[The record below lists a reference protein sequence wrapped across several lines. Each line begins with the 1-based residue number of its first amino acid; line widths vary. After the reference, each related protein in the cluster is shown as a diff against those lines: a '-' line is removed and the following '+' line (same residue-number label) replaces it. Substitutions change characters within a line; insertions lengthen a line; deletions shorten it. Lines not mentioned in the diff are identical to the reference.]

1 MAREMVTDEL
11 WALIEPILPPPK
23 RRRFRYPGRK
33 PVENRAALTGIVFVL
48 RTGIPWEDLP
58 KEMGCGCGMTCWRR
72 LRDWQEAGVWDDI
85 HQVLLNQLRQADKLD
100 WSKVCVDSSS
110 VRAVFGGTRSGRTPR
125 IAAKAER
132 NTTSSSTDT
141 AHRWPSRSR
150 APMPLTSPN

>member
-1 MAREMVTDEL
+1 MAREIVTDEL
-11 WALIEPILPPPK
+11 WGLIEPLLPPAKP
-23 RRRFRYPGRK
+23 RRFRFPGRK

-85 HQVLLNQLRQADKLD
+85 HQLLLNKLHAADKLD
-100 WSKVCVDSSS
+100 WSRTAADSSS
-110 VRAVFGGTRSGRTPR
+110 VRAVFGGTRSARTPR

-132 NTTSSSTDT
+132 STTSSSTEK
-141 AHRWPSRSR
+141 ARRWRRRSR